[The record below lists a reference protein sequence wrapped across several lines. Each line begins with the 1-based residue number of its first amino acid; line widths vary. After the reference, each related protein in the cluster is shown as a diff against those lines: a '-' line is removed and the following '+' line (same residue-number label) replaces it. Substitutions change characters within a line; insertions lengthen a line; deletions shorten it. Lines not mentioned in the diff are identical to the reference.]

1 MTKTKRPFIAAIILA
16 LAALPAFGDTKMT
29 MQEGTGTT
37 ADGAE
42 VPEEMR
48 QAFAN
53 QEPTTAVY
61 WISKD
66 RAARVGD
73 SGSIISRLDKG
84 ESYFVNHQSRSYT
97 VIELGGLEGPASET
111 AASGLVKT
119 GETRKIG
126 SWNAVGYRM
135 TLDMGGEAAEVV
147 LWISD
152 EVDVDL
158 AAYRAFIRAN
168 AAQPGSEW
176 MLKFIE
182 IDGFPVR
189 QEVRIGP
196 IASWQQLISVSDET
210 APQGTYDPPADYT
223 LSDGADH
230 WITRRDVFEVSA
242 ARPHASR
249 RRSSHPRSLPR
260 EDGCPE

>member
-1 MTKTKRPFIAAIILA
+1 MNLLAVLVIFA
-16 LAALPAFGDTKMT
+16 LAALPVSGDTKMT
-29 MQEGTGTT
+29 MQEGTGITG
-37 ADGAE
+37 DGAE
-42 VPEEMR
+42 MPEEMR

-61 WISKD
+61 WISND
-66 RAARVGD
+66 RETRVGD

-84 ESYFVNHQSRSYT
+84 ESYFVNDQSRSYT
-97 VIELGGLEGPASET
+97 VIELGNLEGSNPET
-111 AASGLVKT
+111 AASALVKT

-135 TLDMGGEAAEVV
+135 TLDMGGETAEVV

-158 AAYRAFIRAN
+158 AAYRAFIQAN
-168 AAQPGSEW
+168 AAQPGFEW

-189 QEVRIGP
+189 QEVQIGP
-196 IASWQQLISVSDET
+196 IVSWQQLIAVSEET
-210 APQGTYDPPADYT
+210 APEGTYDPPSGYT
-223 LSDGADH
+223 ESK
-230 WITRRDVFEVSA
+230 
-242 ARPHASR
+242 
-249 RRSSHPRSLPR
+249 
-260 EDGCPE
+260 